1 MTKDD
6 VIRWAREAGFEQTIR
21 TGERRVIILPNALFV
36 RFAALVAANAI
47 AAEREACAQVV
58 GAGYVRPQDA
68 EEFARAI
75 EAEVRKADDALIL
88 QLVEALERSSPHTDH
103 EYRFKP
109 KDWMK
114 RRAEAIQ
121 AGRARLGEKEA
132 STALSDAGI
141 KVS

>member
-1 MTKDD
+1 MALTPEQIKD
-6 VIRWAREAGFEQTIR
+6 EASHHGFIGNTDQ
-21 TGERRVIILPNALFV
+21 
-36 RFAALVAANAI
+36 LVK
-47 AAEREACAQVV
+47 
-58 GAGYVRPQDA
+58 
-68 EEFARAI
+68 FARAI
-75 EAEVRKADDALIL
+75 ESEVRKDYDALIL